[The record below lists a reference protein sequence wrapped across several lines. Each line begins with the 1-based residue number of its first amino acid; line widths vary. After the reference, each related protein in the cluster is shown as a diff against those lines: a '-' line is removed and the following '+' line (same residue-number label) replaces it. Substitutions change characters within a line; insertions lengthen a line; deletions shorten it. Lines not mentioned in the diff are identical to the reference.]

1 MVEDDVTKLTLSIQG
16 ARPRECPTFI
26 IQNPGWPRAISRKL
40 RGISYSYKERTE
52 FVSPR
57 TIPGFLLR
65 RNASIIEIP
74 PVPPSYN
81 SFIIL
86 MTRLARCL
94 ATHCSSPCHFF
105 FLVPFYSLLYFL
117 EIWFRIFSRR
127 TSRYSFSCHV
137 FIYAASYN

>member
-94 ATHCSSPCHFF
+94 ATHCSSPCLFLLSCPFLFPFILPGNLISNLQSKNVEIFLFLPHFH
-105 FLVPFYSLLYFL
+105 LRCIL
-117 EIWFRIFSRR
+117 
-127 TSRYSFSCHV
+127 
-137 FIYAASYN
+137 